1 MKLNKKSCILAAVI
15 VGLLCI
21 GGIAAY
27 LTDHATM
34 QNTFTVGYNEVE
46 IVEDFTP
53 PPELKPGVSFQKEVA
68 VSNTGPVDCFVRVL
82 SLFSNSDMEA
92 ICDVNYNT
100 TDWVY
105 NETDQYWYYKHS
117 LKAGETTKPLFD
129 TVKIHDDV
137 SEAEIK
143 AFDIIVYTESYQ
155 DSGEFSNYQD
165 AWDHFQ
171 INKPS

>member
-27 LTDHATM
+27 LTDAAM
-34 QNTFTVGYNEVE
+34 LKNTLTVGYNEIE
-46 IVEDFTP
+46 IIEDFTP
-53 PPELKPGVSFQKEVA
+53 PAELKPGVSFQKEVS

-82 SLFSNSDMEA
+82 SLFSRSDMEDM
-92 ICDVNYNT
+92 CNVDYNT
-100 TDWVY
+100 TDWAY

-117 LKAGETTKPLFD
+117 LKAGNTTTPLF
-129 TVKIHDDV
+129 TTIKVHDDAK
-137 SEAEIK
+137 EAAIK
-143 AFDIIVYTESYQ
+143 AFDIIVYAESYQ

-165 AWDHFQ
+165 AWDHFHA
-171 INKPS
+171 NKPA

>member
-27 LTDHATM
+27 LTAAAKIT
-34 QNTFTVGYNEVE
+34 NTVTVGYNEIE

-53 PPELKPGVSFQKEVA
+53 PIEMKPGVSFQKEVA

-82 SLFSNSDMEA
+82 SLFSRSDMEDL
-92 ICDVNYNT
+92 CDVNYNT
-100 TDWVY
+100 QDWEY

-117 LKAGETTKPLFD
+117 LKAGETTEPLFD
-129 TVKIHDDV
+129 TVKIHDDA
-137 SEAEIK
+137 SETAIK
-143 AFDIIVYTESYQ
+143 AFDIIVYAESYQ
-155 DSGEFSNYQD
+155 DSGEFSNYQA
-165 AWDHFQ
+165 AWEHFQ
-171 INKPS
+171 INHPA

>member
-1 MKLNKKSCILAAVI
+1 MKLNKKSCILAIVI
-15 VGLLCI
+15 MSILCI
-21 GGIAAY
+21 GAIAAY
-27 LTDHATM
+27 LTDNTTM
-34 QNTFTVGYNEVE
+34 HNTFTVGYNEVE

-82 SLFSNSDMEA
+82 TLFSRSDMEDL
-92 ICDVNYNT
+92 CDINYNT
-100 TDWVY
+100 TSWAY
-105 NETDQYWYYKHS
+105 NETDQYWYYKRS
-117 LKAGETTKPLFD
+117 LKAGTTTEPLFD

-165 AWDHFQ
+165 AWNHFQ
-171 INKPS
+171 INHPA